1 MKVLVTGA
9 DGFVGGWLTRGL
21 LAAGHLVHAGIRPG
35 APRPAH
41 LTEAEQGAVRWVAL
55 ELENPQSVREF
66 LAPADAVVHLA
77 AVASGLEARE
87 DPGRAWSI
95 NAGGTARL
103 LDLLARR
110 RQEGEGDPLVLA
122 VSTGEVYGGGA
133 GRPLRETDPLLPRSP
148 YAASKVGAEVAGL
161 ETFRRTGLR
170 VVIARPFLHTG
181 PGQSERYVVPGF
193 IGRLRAAKRTGEQA
207 VKTGNLEPVRD
218 FLDVRDVVAA
228 YLALLEGGEPG
239 QVYNVASGRGMTVRD
254 LFYRA
259 AATLGVEAM
268 PECDAALTRTA
279 DIDYLVGDA
288 SKLHAATGWAPRV
301 SFDQTLRDIANAQAD

>member
-9 DGFVGGWLTRGL
+9 DGFVGGWLIRGL
-21 LAAGHLVHAGIRPG
+21 LAAGHLVDAGIRPG

-41 LTEAEQGAVRWVAL
+41 LTEDEQRAVRWVTL
-55 ELENPQSVREF
+55 ELEDSQSVRAF
-66 LAPADAVVHLA
+66 LAPADAVIHLA

-87 DPGRAWSI
+87 DPGQAWSI

-110 RQEGEGDPLVLA
+110 RQESGGDPLVLA
-122 VSTGEVYGGGA
+122 VSTGEVYGGGS
-133 GRPLRETDPLLPRSP
+133 GRPLRETDPLLPGSP

-170 VVIARPFLHTG
+170 VVIARPFPHTG
-181 PGQSERYVVPGF
+181 PGQSDRYVVPGF
-193 IGRLRAAKRTGEQA
+193 LARLRAAKRAGAQA

-228 YLALLEGGEPG
+228 YLALLERGEPG
-239 QVYNVASGRGMTVRD
+239 EVYNIASGQGTTLRD
-254 LFYRA
+254 LFHRA
-259 AATLGVEAM
+259 AATVGVKVI
-268 PECDAALTRTA
+268 PESDAALIRTA
-279 DIDYLVGDA
+279 DIQYLVGDA
-288 SKLHAATGWAPRV
+288 SKLRTATGWAPRL
-301 SFDQTLRDIANAQAD
+301 SLDQTLRDIANAQAD